1 MLHSSLH
8 GWISINKPIHMSSAD
23 VLRHLKKAFSLKGE
37 KLGHAGTL
45 DPLASGILPIA
56 FGEATKTIPYLVD
69 QEKTYIFEVTWG
81 KSTSTDDSEGEIIK
95 ESLHRPT
102 ENEIKE
108 ILPFFTGDILQAP
121 PPYSAI
127 KIKGIRACDRM
138 RQGESITL
146 EARPVKIKSLEILD
160 IISQDQAR
168 FKVTCSKGVYIRSLA
183 RDMALGLRTFG
194 FASMIHRSKV
204 GPFTEENS
212 LHFKTLAKLS
222 KKALLEEYI
231 NAIGMVLDDIPA
243 IQVSLEEAKRL
254 RQGNSIALPH
264 LPEERGTPGNNQ
276 FRLCFDTEKK
286 LVAISEVKT
295 GYIYPKRVFN
305 Y

>member
-1 MLHSSLH
+1 MSHSSIH
-8 GWISINKPIHMSSAD
+8 GWISINKPTHMSSAD
-23 VLRHLKKAFSLKGE
+23 VLRHLKKTFALKGE

-56 FGEATKTIPYLVD
+56 LGEATKTIPYLVD
-69 QEKTYIFEVTWG
+69 QEKTYIFEATWG
-81 KSTSTDDSEGEIIK
+81 KSTTTDDSEGEMMQ
-95 ESLHRPT
+95 ESSHRPT
-102 ENEIKE
+102 EHEIKE
-108 ILPFFTGDILQAP
+108 ALPFFTGNILQTP
-121 PPYSAI
+121 PLYSAI
-127 KIKGIRACDRM
+127 KIKGVRACDRM
-138 RQGESITL
+138 RQGESVTL
-146 EARPVKIKSLEILD
+146 ESRPVKIKSLEILE
-160 IISQDQAR
+160 IISQDRAS

-183 RDMALGLRTFG
+183 RDMALRLGTFG
-194 FASMIHRSKV
+194 FASMIHRSNV

-243 IQVSLEEAKRL
+243 IQVSLEDAKRL
-254 RQGNSIALPH
+254 RQGNSIALPQP
-264 LPEERGTPGNNQ
+264 LGERGSPDNNL

-286 LVAISEVKT
+286 LVAISELKI